1 MIDFLLFLPAISL
14 CFPIRKNQKTTR
26 RSGRKACR
34 PLPPP
39 PFSNEK
45 RERQTSPSHA
55 LPPPPPTSPPPQSQ
69 MVICFLNLPSSSAP
83 WKVLPLFFFG
93 NKRLTQCELF
103 GANFRNLANFFQKM
117 EKKKKTHKHTHTQ
130 THFFCYFDGFSRHF
144 LK

>member
-1 MIDFLLFLPAISL
+1 
-14 CFPIRKNQKTTR
+14 
-26 RSGRKACR
+26 
-34 PLPPP
+34 
-39 PFSNEK
+39 
-45 RERQTSPSHA
+45 
-55 LPPPPPTSPPPQSQ
+55 
-69 MVICFLNLPSSSAP
+69 LNLPSSSAP